1 MPSEPSRGESAE
13 NAANVEQSLTQTVA
27 SMKMF
32 LLILCLAA
40 APVFAAAPPSAIVSM
55 EQSVTPLVV
64 IQGEQHPPV
73 SLAMRMSQ
81 LNVNAVSIAVVRE
94 RKLDWARAYG
104 FADKERKI
112 AATPDTLF
120 QAGSISKPLTALA
133 ALKRVDAGTLDLDRN
148 VNDYLKSWKLP
159 DNEFMAVHKVTVR
172 NILNHTAG
180 LTVWGFPGYA
190 RDAKIPSTV
199 EVLDGKGNTPAIR
212 VWKQPDLSWRYSG
225 GGYTILQLLL
235 SDQSGMTFPA
245 LMHESVLIPLGMN
258 HSTYEQPLPETLRT
272 IAASGYDRNG
282 KKVQGDWHV
291 YPEMAAAGLWT
302 TPRELAKY
310 VIAVQNANLGRTHF
324 LSPQLVHAMLTPG
337 MNNHG
342 LGPVITADGLRF
354 GHGGADEGFQAEV
367 TGFLDGRAGVV
378 VMANSDNGGRLAQEL
393 ILTLGS
399 LYAWPGIKPV
409 ERAIADVPIA
419 ALERLVGS
427 YALSSGEDNSKP
439 EELAVTR
446 EDASLVV
453 TYKGVKEMTLLPESD
468 VKFFSRDSGREV
480 VFSFDDK
487 TTTMDLGGEQK
498 AVRHSHD

>member
-1 MPSEPSRGESAE
+1 M
-13 NAANVEQSLTQTVA
+13 AATKSL
-27 SMKMF
+27 
-32 LLILCLAA
+32 LLMTYFAA
-40 APVFAAAPPSAIVSM
+40 TTVFAAAPPPVILSM
-55 EQSVTPLVV
+55 EQSVSPPVV
-64 IQGEQHPPV
+64 IRGEQRPPV
-73 SLAMRMSQ
+73 SLAMRMAQ
-81 LNVNAVSIAVVRE
+81 LKVNAVSIAVVRDG
-94 RKLDWARAYG
+94 KLDWARAYG

-120 QAGSISKPLTALA
+120 QAGSISKPLAALA

-159 DNEFMAVHKVTVR
+159 DNEFTVAHKVTIR

-180 LTVWGFPGYA
+180 LTVWGFPGYS
-190 RDAKIPSTV
+190 RDTKMPSTV

-235 SDQSGMTFPA
+235 SDQSGLPFPV
-245 LMHESVLIPLGMN
+245 LMRDSVLKPLQMN
-258 HSTYEQPLPETLRT
+258 HSTYEQPLPEALRA
-272 IAASGYDRNG
+272 IAASGYDRSG
-282 KKVQGDWHV
+282 KKVEGDWHV

-310 VIAVQNANLGRTHF
+310 LIAIQNANLGRTHF

-367 TGFLDGRAGVV
+367 TGFLDGRAGVAI
-378 VMANSDNGGRLAQEL
+378 MANSDNGGRLAQEL
-393 ILTLGS
+393 ILTLGN
-399 LYAWPGIKPV
+399 LYVWPGVKPV
-409 ERAIADVPIA
+409 ERSIADVPVT

-427 YALSSGEDNSKP
+427 YALPSGEDNGKT
-439 EELAVTR
+439 EELNITR
-446 EDASLVV
+446 EDGTLVV
-453 TYKGVKEMTLLPESD
+453 TYKGITEMTLLPESD
-468 VKFFSRDSGREV
+468 RKFFSRDSGNEV
-480 VFSFDDK
+480 VFSTMDG

-498 AVRHSHD
+498 AVRHNHD

>member
-1 MPSEPSRGESAE
+1 M
-13 NAANVEQSLTQTVA
+13 AATKSI
-27 SMKMF
+27 
-32 LLILCLAA
+32 LLMTYFAA
-40 APVFAAAPPSAIVSM
+40 TTVFAAAPPPVIVSM
-55 EQSVTPLVV
+55 EQSVSPLVV
-64 IQGEQHPPV
+64 IRGEQHPPV

-81 LNVNAVSIAVVRE
+81 LKVNAVSIAVVRDG
-94 RKLDWARAYG
+94 KLDWARAYG
-104 FADKERKI
+104 FADIERKI

-120 QAGSISKPLTALA
+120 QAGSISKPLAALA

-159 DNEFMAVHKVTVR
+159 DNEFTVAHKVTIR

-180 LTVWGFPGYA
+180 LTVWGFPGYS
-190 RDAKIPSTV
+190 RDTKMPSTV

-235 SDQSGMTFPA
+235 SDQSGLPFPV
-245 LMHESVLIPLGMN
+245 LMRDSVLKPLQMN
-258 HSTYEQPLPETLRT
+258 HSTYEQPLPEALRA
-272 IAASGYDRNG
+272 IAASGYDRSD
-282 KKVQGDWHV
+282 KKVEGDWHV

-310 VIAVQNANLGRTHF
+310 LIAIQNANLGRTHF

-367 TGFLDGRAGVV
+367 TGFLDGRAGVAI
-378 VMANSDNGGRLAQEL
+378 MANSDNGGRLAQEL
-393 ILTLGS
+393 ILTLGN

-409 ERAIADVPIA
+409 ERSIADVPVT

-427 YALSSGEDNSKP
+427 YALPSGEDNGKT
-439 EELAVTR
+439 EELNITR
-446 EDASLVV
+446 EDGTLVV
-453 TYKGVKEMTLLPESD
+453 TYKGITEITLLPESD
-468 VKFFSRDSGREV
+468 GKFFSRDSGNEV
-480 VFSFDDK
+480 VFSTVDG

-498 AVRHSHD
+498 AVRHNHD

>member
-1 MPSEPSRGESAE
+1 
-13 NAANVEQSLTQTVA
+13 
-27 SMKMF
+27 
-32 LLILCLAA
+32 
-40 APVFAAAPPSAIVSM
+40 
-55 EQSVTPLVV
+55 
-64 IQGEQHPPV
+64 
-73 SLAMRMSQ
+73 
-81 LNVNAVSIAVVRE
+81 
-94 RKLDWARAYG
+94 
-104 FADKERKI
+104 
-112 AATPDTLF
+112 
-120 QAGSISKPLTALA
+120 
-133 ALKRVDAGTLDLDRN
+133 
-148 VNDYLKSWKLP
+148 
-159 DNEFMAVHKVTVR
+159 
-172 NILNHTAG
+172 
-180 LTVWGFPGYA
+180 
-190 RDAKIPSTV
+190 
-199 EVLDGKGNTPAIR
+199 
-212 VWKQPDLSWRYSG
+212 
-225 GGYTILQLLL
+225 
-235 SDQSGMTFPA
+235 MTFPA